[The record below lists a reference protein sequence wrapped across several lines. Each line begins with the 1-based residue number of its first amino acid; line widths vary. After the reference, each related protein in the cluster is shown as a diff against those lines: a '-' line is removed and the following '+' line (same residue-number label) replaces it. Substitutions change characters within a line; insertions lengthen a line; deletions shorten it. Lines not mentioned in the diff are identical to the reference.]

1 MEREDERQPSRILSL
16 AKLTAKGHVLSATAP
31 TGGAGRVASAGV
43 PARSVAECQTM
54 PLAGSTLPKSGVTR
68 SCRVQSAHAEPTEH
82 DCALITDTCSRR
94 RASNRGLPVL
104 WTNMESEERPVQA
117 HALQELR
124 VEQAQQRPET
134 CRLRPHA
141 AGCWRL
147 GKSFELLAQVIKHFE
162 FFVCWLPADRL
173 LRAVLGHHRRG

>member
-1 MEREDERQPSRILSL
+1 MGVRKGNRGWRKRERGEWQPSRVLSR
-16 AKLTAKGHVLSATAP
+16 AKLTAKGHVHSATAP
-31 TGGAGRVASAGV
+31 RGVLGGLLLLAFQPGQWQSVRPCLWLG
-43 PARSVAECQTM
+43 ARCPNVVKC
-54 PLAGSTLPKSGVTR
+54 GVTCGHR
-68 SCRVQSAHAEPTEH
+68 ACTTVG
-82 DCALITDTCSRR
+82 R

>member
-1 MEREDERQPSRILSL
+1 MSSLRRHLRGVLGGLLLLAFQPGQWQNVRPRLWLGARCPNLGSRVDTER
-16 AKLTAKGHVLSATAP
+16 V
-31 TGGAGRVASAGV
+31 
-43 PARSVAECQTM
+43 
-54 PLAGSTLPKSGVTR
+54 
-68 SCRVQSAHAEPTEH
+68 HAEPTECHTEH